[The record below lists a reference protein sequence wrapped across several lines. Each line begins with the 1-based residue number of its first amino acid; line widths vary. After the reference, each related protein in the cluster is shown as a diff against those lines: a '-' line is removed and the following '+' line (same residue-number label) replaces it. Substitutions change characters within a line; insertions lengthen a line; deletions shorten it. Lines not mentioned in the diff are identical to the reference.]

1 MACPSPG
8 RLSCR
13 LPRYRRF
20 GGVPTPQRLSYAIT
34 SLSGNILKE
43 KLDDFGFL
51 LIKKKPRCKN
61 SGAFFRLPDF
71 RLISSSA

>member
-43 KLDDFGFL
+43 KLDDFCFL
-51 LIKKKPRCKN
+51 LIKKAPLRKQR
-61 SGAFFRLPDF
+61 GFF
-71 RLISSSA
+71 